1 MSVTYLGKRGSKDDD
16 LVNLA
21 HFSEEVIDARSF
33 NDIDVVRLRFNFDG
47 DNVVGRR

>member
-1 MSVTYLGKRGSKDDD
+1 MYKTYLGEGCSKDDD

-21 HFSEEVIDARSF
+21 HLSEEVIDSGSF
-33 NDIDVVRLRFNFDG
+33 DDINVVRLRFNLDG